1 MPVPAPS
8 SPPPTAETH
17 ARLAD
22 ARARLR
28 AADDE
33 IVRTQVELAEIP
45 APTGDEGERGERVRR
60 RFAAAGLADVRV
72 DDVGNVLGVRRGAA
86 DLEPVVVLAHLD
98 TVFPRGTPLRV
109 RSEGPRL
116 VGPGIGDNGRG
127 LAAMLA
133 LADALDGDRV
143 RTRRPV
149 LFAATTGEE
158 GAGDLRGARALFAG
172 AGAAAH
178 AAVAL
183 DGAGDERV
191 VHQAL
196 GAHRVRVTF
205 TGPGGH
211 SWAQYGV
218 ANPVHAAGEMTA
230 RLAALPLPL
239 SPAAS
244 LSVTRVGGGT
254 SVNAIPDEAWVEVD
268 VRATHAPLLAR
279 LAREVEGAARAAAA
293 AESGRRRHDTP
304 ALGVRIERIGE
315 RPCGEVPAG
324 AAVVRAAYEATRLV
338 GRTPAGTA
346 ASTDAN
352 VPIALGIPAV
362 ALGAGGRGGGAHTL
376 GEWFENADGAR
387 GVARALTIVATA
399 AGLA

>member
-1 MPVPAPS
+1 MPAPR
-8 SPPPTAETH
+8 PAAPPTADVH

-22 ARARLR
+22 ARARLLG
-28 AADDE
+28 ADDA

-45 APTGDEGERGERVRR
+45 APTGDEGERGDRVRR
-60 RFAAAGLADVRV
+60 RLAAAGLRDVRV
-72 DDVGNVLGVRRGAA
+72 DDAGNVLGVRDGAA

-98 TVFPRGTPLRV
+98 TVFPRETPLQV
-109 RSEGPRL
+109 RRDGDRL

-127 LAAMLA
+127 LAVMLA

-158 GAGDLRGARALFAG
+158 GAGDLRGARTLFART
-172 AGAAAH
+172 AADAH
-178 AAVAL
+178 AAIAL

-211 SWAQYGV
+211 SWAQFGV

-239 SPAAS
+239 APRAS
-244 LSVTRVGGGT
+244 LSVTRVGGGI
-254 SVNAIPDEAWVEVD
+254 SVNAIPSEAWVEVD
-268 VRATHAPLLAR
+268 VRATHAPLLER

-293 AESGRRRHDTP
+293 AEDARRRSDTP
-304 ALGVRIERIGE
+304 RLGVHIARIGD

-324 AAVVRAAYEATRLV
+324 DALVRAAFEATRLV
-338 GRTPAGTA
+338 GRTPAACA

-352 VPIALGIPAV
+352 VPIGLGIPAV
-362 ALGAGGRGGGAHTL
+362 AIGAGGRGGGAHTL
-376 GEWFENADGAR
+376 GEWFDNADGAR
-387 GVARALTIVATA
+387 GVARALTLVATA